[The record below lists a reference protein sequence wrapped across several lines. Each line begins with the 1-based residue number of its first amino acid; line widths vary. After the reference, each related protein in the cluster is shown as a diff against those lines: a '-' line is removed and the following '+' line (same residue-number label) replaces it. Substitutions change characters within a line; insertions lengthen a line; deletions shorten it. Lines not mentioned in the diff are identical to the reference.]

1 MLAEWQSHLALS
13 NYLSVLSLVLC
24 SFLLLSFLVL
34 PSAQS
39 HRHYLSIGL
48 LIPVLLISLSFA
60 IPVSTKP
67 DFCYDA
73 ITPRDM
79 HSSMSCAW
87 TGSFVTL
94 GGLGCV
100 IWVFLRSL
108 WLFVRIVYDV
118 APGRKFMFGSIA
130 AGTLLPVVFL
140 VAVLSSTG
148 FSYRMG
154 QTCLPNHESAIT
166 TFWVWLVLFAGLGFI
181 LQAMTTSYCVWVYAK
196 TLKLARAAPAN
207 TRGYS
212 GGQTKQ
218 ANLRTWANIK
228 KLFILQWRNILVA
241 VFVLIGSLVF
251 FIVFWTQDR
260 KLGNV
265 FNDPEN
271 LKPVRTWIIC
281 QTLSGGDKK
290 ECRKYVSDFT
300 VNQMAVVTSLILASV
315 SPSTQT
321 YSGSRTNTYNS
332 WSASKSSSSSSAS
345 PCSTPGSPS
354 SGPSSQKHP
363 STVLPPQN
371 SHPSTTPRNSPSPAR
386 APIKTLSKMSKHSP
400 SQIPP
405 RTEVA
410 AASLRTSTHRHHLTT
425 QWQISQARDRV
436 RHYR

>member
-1 MLAEWQSHLALS
+1 
-13 NYLSVLSLVLC
+13 LC

-34 PSAQS
+34 PTAQS

-48 LIPVLLISLSFA
+48 LLLISLSFA

-67 DFCYDA
+67 DLCYDA

-87 TGSFVTL
+87 TGSLVTL

-100 IWVFLRSL
+100 IWVFIRSL
-108 WLFVRIVYDV
+108 WLFVRIVYDI

-130 AGTLLPVVFL
+130 AGTLLPLVFFI
-140 VAVLSSTG
+140 AVLSSTG

-154 QTCLPNHESAIT
+154 QTCLPNHENAIV
-166 TFWVWLVLFAGLGFI
+166 TFWVWLALFAGLGFI
-181 LQAMTTSYCVWVYAK
+181 LQAITTSYCVWVYAK
-196 TLKLARAAPAN
+196 TLKRARAAPTHN
-207 TRGYS
+207 RGYS
-212 GGQTKQ
+212 GGQNNQ

-241 VFVLIGSLVF
+241 IFVLIGSLIF

-281 QTLSGGDKK
+281 QTLSRGDKT

-300 VNQMAVVTSLILASV
+300 VNQAAVVTSLILASV
-315 SPSTQT
+315 SCPHMS
-321 YSGSRTNTYNS
+321 
-332 WSASKSSSSSSAS
+332 SKD
-345 PCSTPGSPS
+345 
-354 SGPSSQKHP
+354 
-363 STVLPPQN
+363 
-371 SHPSTTPRNSPSPAR
+371 
-386 APIKTLSKMSKHSP
+386 LS
-400 SQIPP
+400 
-405 RTEVA
+405 
-410 AASLRTSTHRHHLTT
+410 
-425 QWQISQARDRV
+425 
-436 RHYR
+436 